1 MRIDDRYL
9 IKVADYQPIQ
19 IYKKPKLKRPKPK
32 IDIISIDTGSVF
44 DEY

>member
-1 MRIDDRYL
+1 MLKHEYI
-9 IKVADYQPIQ
+9 IKMSMVHEKEKLKEPR
-19 IYKKPKLKRPKPK
+19 LKRPKPK